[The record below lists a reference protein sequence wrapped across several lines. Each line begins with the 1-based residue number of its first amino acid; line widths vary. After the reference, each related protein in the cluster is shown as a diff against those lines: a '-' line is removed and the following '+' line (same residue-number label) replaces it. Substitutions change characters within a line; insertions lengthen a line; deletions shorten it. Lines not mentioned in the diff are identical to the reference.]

1 MSGWKQKS
9 DTFSAVWYFYQTWN
23 GLGPRVKTVI
33 GRFTDCVTKSCS
45 LRVGNESTLSL
56 NALCGNPQIGP
67 YFGTY

>member
-9 DTFSAVWYFYQTWN
+9 DTLSAVWYFYQTWN

-45 LRVGNESTLSL
+45 VRVGDEST
-56 NALCGNPQIGP
+56 
-67 YFGTY
+67 